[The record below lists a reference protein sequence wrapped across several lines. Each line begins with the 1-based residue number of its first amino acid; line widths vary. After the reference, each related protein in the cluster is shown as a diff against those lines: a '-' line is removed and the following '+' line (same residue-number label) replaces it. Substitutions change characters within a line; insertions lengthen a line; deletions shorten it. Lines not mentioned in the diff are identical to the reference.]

1 MKVLVTGCFGR
12 VGGKVCAELL
22 AKGYDVIGLDVS
34 PPKGP
39 CDHEYVQAPLED
51 TDAVGF
57 AVEKADAVIHLGA
70 FMSWFEQDA
79 PKVFSANVT
88 GTFHLLQAAARK
100 KVQKLLFA
108 STGDVYPESS
118 AVYLPVDEHHPRR
131 PTSVYGMTKL
141 LGEEMVWFHARK
153 YGIPSVVLRFSH
165 TQDAAELL
173 DPDSF
178 FSGARF
184 FLRGKIR
191 QMRKF
196 GNAKALALLES
207 HDDGTEKLLLS
218 RGEDGTPYRMPI
230 CDTRDLVQGVLLA
243 LESEKAVGETMA
255 IGPEEAISFD
265 EAIRLMHEI
274 TGLPVV
280 DVRLPGPAV
289 HYHTSIAKAKELLRF
304 RPRWSFADML
314 KEAAVA
320 WRERTG
326 RHEE

>member
-12 VGGKVCAELL
+12 VGSKVCAELL
-22 AKGYDVIGLDVS
+22 NKGYDVIGLDTAQ
-34 PPKGP
+34 PRGR
-39 CDHEYVQAPLED
+39 CDFEYVQASLED
-51 TDAVGF
+51 ADAVGR

-70 FMSWFEQDA
+70 FMSWFDQDA
-79 PKVFSANVT
+79 PKVFSTNVT
-88 GTFHLLQAAARK
+88 STFHLLQAVARQN
-100 KVQKLLFA
+100 VQKLLFA
-108 STGDVYPESS
+108 STGDVYPESG
-118 AVYLPVDEHHPRR
+118 AAYLPVDEHHPRR

-141 LGEEMVWFHARK
+141 LGEEMVWFHSRK

-165 TQDAAELL
+165 TQDASELL

-191 QMRKF
+191 QQRMF
-196 GNAKALALLES
+196 GNVKALAILEP

-230 CDTRDLVQGVLLA
+230 CDTRDLVQGIILA
-243 LESEKAVGETMA
+243 LEAEKAIGETIA
-255 IGPEEAISFD
+255 IGPEEAVSFD
-265 EAIRLMHEI
+265 EAIRIMHEV
-274 TGLPVV
+274 TGLPIV

-289 HYHTSIAKAKELLRF
+289 HYHTSIAKAKELLHF

-320 WRERTG
+320 WRERASKYE
-326 RHEE
+326 R